1 MDCNF
6 EESDQLANELRGTV
20 DVIPLFDGR
29 QRPKTAEGERLLSSE
44 HWQSVRDLLRAN
56 HVPSALVVHQ
66 AQIDSVARSM
76 WLTYVA
82 SEEQITE
89 FTTGASLVSE
99 FAASTAGTIDDMLQ
113 QLAERA
119 PKPSFFILKES
130 KEARWSFSQLEIYRH
145 WREGEY
151 MSGLVTALM
160 FGTNAL
166 GVLGY
171 MHGAALRR
179 NPRLE
184 QQVRDAAAKHPQCV
198 PRRHF

>member
-1 MDCNF
+1 MDCIL
-6 EESDQLANELRGTV
+6 EESEQLANELRGTV

-29 QRPKTAEGERLLSSE
+29 QRPKIAEGERLLSSE
-44 HWQSVRDLLRAN
+44 QWQSVRDLLRAN

-66 AQIDSVARSM
+66 AQIESIARSM

-82 SEEQITE
+82 SEEQIAE
-89 FTTGASLVSE
+89 FSTGASLVSE

-119 PKPSFFILKES
+119 PKPSFRILKES
-130 KEARWSFSQLEIYRH
+130 KVARWSFCRLEIYRH
-145 WREGEY
+145 WRESKY

-166 GVLGY
+166 GVLSY
-171 MHGAALRR
+171 MHGATLRKS
-179 NPRLE
+179 PRLE
-184 QQVRDAAAKHPQCV
+184 QQVRDAATKHPQCV